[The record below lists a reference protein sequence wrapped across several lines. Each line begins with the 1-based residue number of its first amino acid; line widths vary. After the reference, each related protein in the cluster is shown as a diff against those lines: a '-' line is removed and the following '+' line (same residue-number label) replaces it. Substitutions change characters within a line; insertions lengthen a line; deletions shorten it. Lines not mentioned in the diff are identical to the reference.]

1 MAELDADTTHLLES
15 VIRDPIEVRGEVL
28 RAGIATT
35 AETRSF
41 QGKEL
46 R

>member
-1 MAELDADTTHLLES
+1 MEELDADTTHLLES
-15 VIRDPIEVRGEVL
+15 VIRDPIEVRGEAL

-35 AETRSF
+35 AEIISRK
-41 QGKEL
+41 GAE